1 MLKPAFTIVIMPTRR
16 ARVIRIRVPRA
27 VLFAGVA
34 VGAVVALVAIVAIWR
49 GIVLQAQVD
58 AYARLRTADLG
69 LRVQLRKDTDRVQ
82 HFQGQMQ
89 RLRTLDRKLR
99 LIADL
104 NGKRPAP
111 SMYGIGGF
119 NGASL
124 QAPLADPPGDRAQ
137 QPVADRLNALNK
149 DLKRLG
155 KLARYEDTSFN
166 SLQTHLEE
174 RHDFIEHTPYRW
186 PLKGFIS
193 SGFGPRRDPFTGQP
207 SFHPGIDI
215 VAPKGTIVRAPAD
228 GIVTFADHD
237 PTLGNMLVI
246 DHGYGVI
253 SRYGHLSAFLVHAGE
268 RVKRGDPIG
277 RVGST
282 GRSTGPHLHYEVRV
296 NDVAINPLKILIK

>member
-1 MLKPAFTIVIMPTRR
+1 MPSSR
-16 ARVIRIRVPRA
+16 ARAIRIQVSRL
-27 VLFAGVA
+27 VLLGGMVA
-34 VGAVVALVAIVAIWR
+34 AVALVALGTVAIWR
-49 GIVLQAQVD
+49 AAMLQANLASYQQLRIADLQQRV
-58 AYARLRTADLG
+58 RLRKAT
-69 LRVQLRKDTDRVQ
+69 VQVQ
-82 HFQGQMQ
+82 HYQKQMAGI
-89 RLRTLDRKLR
+89 REMDRKLR

-119 NGASL
+119 DGDTVEGLSG
-124 QAPLADPPGDRAQ
+124 DPPAARGT
-137 QPVADRLNALNK
+137 QPVPLRVRALEK
-149 DLKRLG
+149 EIKRLTV
-155 KLARYEDTSFN
+155 LARYEDGSFN
-166 SLQTHLEE
+166 NLQTHLEE
-174 RHDFIEHTPYRW
+174 QHDLIEHTPYRW
-186 PLKGFIS
+186 PIKGFIS
-193 SGFGPRRDPFTGQP
+193 SPFGPRRDPFTGQP
-207 SFHPGIDI
+207 SFHPGLDI

-253 SRYGHLSAFLVHAGE
+253 TRYGHLSAFLVQAGE

-282 GRSTGPHLHYEVRV
+282 GRSTGPHLHYEIRV